1 MYVLGNIKVYC
12 QRNDLH
18 YLMEDFNFC
27 LIFATHILYICLLVL
42 ALSELNFEFLWL
54 LMVNLL
60 NKQKNLISKGN
71 YCYKYCNTNLQLPQ
85 DAFRKI

>member
-1 MYVLGNIKVYC
+1 MRYFEVYC

-18 YLMEDFNFC
+18 YLIVDFHFC
-27 LIFATHILYICLLVL
+27 LFSASHILYICLLMS

-60 NKQKNLISKGN
+60 NKQENLISKGN
-71 YCYKYCNTNLQLPQ
+71 YCSK
-85 DAFRKI
+85 